1 MLKGVCQWGRDEAF
15 RHLYVRRSVHV
26 EKCSRC
32 VLVLGATSSAVEVT
46 NCDSLTIIAASRRV
60 HIRFVWAGHGV

>member
-1 MLKGVCQWGRDEAF
+1 MLSLVM
-15 RHLYVRRSVHV
+15 HLCCRSVHV

-32 VLVLGATSSAVEVT
+32 VLVLGATSSAVEVA

-60 HIRFVWAGHGV
+60 HIRFAGQGMWCSHGNVQVDA